1 MVSNHGGRVLDGT
14 PSTAEVLPEIVKAVK
29 GEMTILVDGGIRSGL
44 DVFKALAMGADG
56 VVIARPFVTAVYG
69 GGTEGIAAYVDK
81 LKTELCDVMAMCGAK
96 SIADISSDMLY
107 KA

>member
-1 MVSNHGGRVLDGT
+1 MLDGT

-69 GGTEGIAAYVDK
+69 GGEEGIAAYTAK
-81 LKTELCDVMAMCGAK
+81 LKAELCDVMAMCGAK
-96 SIADISSDMLY
+96 NIGEISSDMLY
-107 KA
+107 K